1 VIRGLVPAAATA
13 ALTIGFGLFAGVAPA
28 TALQQASPT
37 TSVTIIV
44 PITVP
49 TPEAGILD
57 ATTLETYTAPGGMLQ
72 RELEQVINRPV
83 TLAIDPMIIAS
94 IRLLGSAAPDSALR
108 WLRLLEGANNE
119 TFALQWADADV
130 TAAIHAGS
138 SRTIAP
144 TGLDFAIDPSRF
156 SDVLAEPTSTPDPE
170 ATANTEP
177 AAGEPPLPS
186 TASLLAFPYSL
197 TGIVW
202 PVNGSVASDDIAVLQ
217 SSGFDTILLSSSN
230 VSVRSDG
237 VVARLG
243 SSKGIVIDEAA
254 SAKFGEVVTSNRGSE
269 AIADEL
275 SRHGATHT
283 VIALDRS
290 VSWTESNLGR
300 VINETFTESSLVP
313 LGIGELSRS
322 SAHSAS
328 LIEPTPNADRLRS
341 TKALLGLERLD
352 AKFATIA
359 ARPELI
365 TQKRT
370 VELLSAL
377 SSRWAASEE
386 LQSTA
391 AASFTKA
398 SMTLRSSVKI
408 VKSSSIFLLAD
419 RTTVPVVVGNELDQD
434 VTVYI
439 TVRPSTP
446 LLSVDES
453 RVKLEIAPD
462 SQRKALIPVKSIS
475 NGVVDLRIDL
485 TRPDSATIGNST
497 HVRITVQAGWE
508 TPVTFVIA
516 GIVLAV
522 FILGFYRTLAK
533 RRRERAANAD

>member
-1 VIRGLVPAAATA
+1 VIRGLVPAAAAA

-28 TALQQASPT
+28 TAMEQASPT

-49 TPEAGILD
+49 TPAEGILD
-57 ATTLETYTAPGGMLQ
+57 ATTLELYTAPGGMLQ

-94 IRLLGSAAPDSALR
+94 IRLLGSAAPTSALT
-108 WLRLLEGANNE
+108 WLHTLESANNE

-138 SRTIAP
+138 PRAVAP

-156 SDVLAEPTSTPDPE
+156 SDVLAEPTSTPIPE
-170 ATANTEP
+170 ATTDP
-177 AAGEPPLPS
+177 GPGAGEPPLPS
-186 TASLLAFPYSL
+186 TASLLDFPYSL

-202 PVNGSVASDDIAVLQ
+202 PVASSVAGGDIAVLE

-237 VVARLG
+237 VVGRLG
-243 SSKGIVIDEAA
+243 TTKGIVIDEVA
-254 SAKFGEVVTSNRGSE
+254 SATFGEAVTTNRGSE
-269 AIADEL
+269 AVVDDL
-275 SRHGATHT
+275 LRVGAAHT

-290 VSWTESNLGR
+290 VSWTESNLSR
-300 VINETFTESSLVP
+300 VISETFTESRLVP

-322 SAHSAS
+322 TVHSAS
-328 LIEPTPNADRLRS
+328 LVEPAGNADRLRS
-341 TKALLGLERLD
+341 TKALLSLERLD

-370 VELLSAL
+370 IELLSAL
-377 SSRWAASEE
+377 SSRWLASDE
-386 LQSTA
+386 LQATA
-391 AASFTKA
+391 IQNYTKA
-398 SMTLRSSVKI
+398 SLSLRSSVKI

-419 RTTVPVVVGNELDQD
+419 RTTVPVVVGNELDQA

-485 TRPDSATIGNST
+485 TRPDSGTIGNST

-533 RRRERAANAD
+533 RRRGRAANAD